1 MRLGLYMLAHNE
13 AANIERAI
21 RSVLTQKDIA
31 APDIHVMVNG
41 STDGTADVVRML
53 AGDHATVHLHEIAR
67 GDKCNAWNEAL
78 YGLKRGYDVHF
89 FMDGDVWLD
98 DAALGQLAAAL
109 AAAPKAN
116 AAAAVPLCGR
126 SRDAQIAELRKNPG
140 LAGNLY
146 ALQGTFV
153 DRLRGMNIHLPVG
166 MVGDDSL
173 AGLLAATDLGPIS
186 GWDKAR
192 ILVVEGAGFHFD
204 ALSPL
209 SPADIRQQ
217 FKRLRRYSR
226 RRYENQLIGRF
237 LESHVISELPRD
249 VAELHAWGIDNLKLA
264 WRGHVTLFD
273 WLALRD
279 IRRMAATVQPVA

>member
-21 RSVLTQKDIA
+21 RSVLAQKGIP

-41 STDGTADVVRML
+41 STDGTADVVRSL
-53 AGDHATVHLHEIAR
+53 ADEHATVHLHEIAR

-78 YGLKRGYDVHF
+78 YSQREAYDVHF

-98 DAALGQLAAAL
+98 EAAL
-109 AAAPKAN
+109 AHLASALVAAPHAN
-116 AAAAVPLCGR
+116 AAAAVPFCGR

-146 ALQGTFV
+146 ALQGGFV
-153 DRLRGMNIHLPVG
+153 ERLRGMDIHLPVG

-173 AGLLAATDLGPIS
+173 AGLLAATDLGPIAD
-186 GWDKAR
+186 WDKCR
-192 ILVVEGAGFHFD
+192 ILVVEDAGFHFD
-204 ALSPL
+204 PLSPL

-217 FKRLRRYSR
+217 FKRMRRYSR
-226 RRYENQLIGRF
+226 RRYENQLIGRY
-237 LESHVISELPRD
+237 LESHALTELPRE
-249 VAELHAWGIDNLKLA
+249 VAELHAWGGNTLKLS
-264 WRGHVTLFD
+264 WRGYITLFD

-279 IRRMAATVQPVA
+279 IRRMAATVPAVA